1 MGACAVVLFAV
12 SLPAAVA
19 SPGAGRVA
27 AGLGLEARAPVV
39 DLRIG
44 VHDLIA
50 VLVDATWH
58 PKAPLLGTQVRIAAG
73 RSRDAFAAVWVEGHL
88 RPVLTDQVKDAVAG
102 GDAGL
107 GVGAVVRG
115 GDLSVGMDGGVSLG
129 VPVGDHQ
136 LKDLDPTRVDQQG
149 GLFGVQRLWLGYD
162 LGEHVGLLG
171 NAGFALP
178 IQSVRYNRRSEEV
191 LGTWDVRLG
200 ARLVVRL

>member
-1 MGACAVVLFAV
+1 
-12 SLPAAVA
+12 
-19 SPGAGRVA
+19 
-27 AGLGLEARAPVV
+27 
-39 DLRIG
+39 
-44 VHDLIA
+44 
-50 VLVDATWH
+50 
-58 PKAPLLGTQVRIAAG
+58 
-73 RSRDAFAAVWVEGHL
+73 VWVEGHL
-88 RPVLTDQVKDAVAG
+88 RPVLTDQVQDAVAG

-162 LGEHVGLLG
+162 LGDHFGLLG

-191 LGTWDVRLG
+191 LGTWDVRFIDFTSASVADWVPRVVEVYKGQELQL
-200 ARLVVRL
+200 RLTALTADTRADLESTKF

>member
-1 MGACAVVLFAV
+1 V
-12 SLPAAVA
+12 SLPAAVS
-19 SPGAGRVA
+19 SPGAGRLA

-39 DLRIG
+39 DVRIG
-44 VHDLIA
+44 VHDLIT

-88 RPVLTDQVKDAVAG
+88 RPVITDQVEDAVAG

-129 VPVGDHQ
+129 VPVGDHR
-136 LKDLDPTRVDQQG
+136 LKDLDPTRVDQEG

-162 LGEHVGLLG
+162 LGEHFGLLG

-191 LGTWDVRLG
+191 LGTWDVRFG